1 MGTFFRVRGRGFG
14 RPWIALVAGG
24 AMALAGCEVG
34 PNYQS
39 PKVPVP
45 EKFNEAEV
53 RPTTRPAPELA
64 AVPTPEQL
72 KRWWETFHDPEL
84 NKLIDYSLRSNLD
97 LQTAAE
103 RIVEARAEAGMARAG
118 MFPTVNGTAQ
128 YNHSRRSA
136 HLGSS
141 GAVTSTAA
149 GTTSTTGT
157 TTASGG
163 GGSTLEGDFYQ
174 AGFDAAWELD
184 VFGGIRRGIEEANAN
199 VDAAIEDRRSVLI
212 TLLGDV
218 ATDYMSLRGLQAQ
231 VAITVGNIST
241 QQQTLNLIETQNRAG
256 LVADLA
262 VAQQEA
268 QLMTTKATLPDLEAE
283 IDVEI
288 HALGV
293 LLDLE
298 PSALEAELAAPGP
311 IPFGPVHIP
320 PGLPSELLRR
330 RPDIREAERQLA
342 ASSAEIGVAISQLY
356 PQFSLTGSLGYES
369 SQFHQ
374 LFNLYSRYFSLG
386 PSVNWPIFNAGQIEY
401 NVQVENSLERQAFI
415 NYESTVLTGF
425 QEVEDSLI
433 TYAKEQDRRA
443 ELQDAV
449 VADQKAVDLTQ
460 SLYKEGLDTFLDV
473 LTTQQT
479 LLTAQQSL
487 VTSEQAVSTDL
498 VSLYK
503 ALGGGWETTEMKDT
517 D

>member
-1 MGTFFRVRGRGFG
+1 MGKLLGVQVGR
-14 RPWIALVAGG
+14 RWIAVFAG
-24 AMALAGCEVG
+24 AAIAFAGCEVG
-34 PNYQS
+34 PNYHE
-39 PKVPVP
+39 PKVPTP
-45 EKFNEAEV
+45 EKFSEAEV

-72 KRWWETFHDPEL
+72 KRWWETFRDPEL
-84 NKLIDYSLRSNLD
+84 NRLIELSLRSNLD
-97 LQTAAE
+97 LQTEAE
-103 RIVEARAEAGMARAG
+103 KIIEARAEAGIARAG
-118 MFPTVNGTAQ
+118 IFPTLNGVGQ

-136 HLGSS
+136 HLGS
-141 GAVTSTAA
+141 A
-149 GTTSTTGT
+149 GGTTTGT
-157 TTASGG
+157 TSGTTTTGSTSASGG
-163 GGSTLEGDFYQ
+163 GSNLEGDFYQ

-199 VDAAIEDRRSVLI
+199 VDAAIEDRRAVLI

-218 ATDYMSLRGLQAQ
+218 ATDYVTLRGLQAQ
-231 VAITVGNIST
+231 VAITQGNIST
-241 QQQTLNLIETQNRAG
+241 QDQTLNLIETQNRAG

-262 VAQQEA
+262 VAQQQA
-268 QLMTTKATLPDLEAE
+268 QLMTTKSQLPDLEAE
-283 IDVEI
+283 IDQQI
-288 HALGV
+288 HALSV

-298 PSALEAELAAPGP
+298 PSALEAELDTPAP
-311 IPFGPVHIP
+311 IPYGPVHIP
-320 PGLPSELLRR
+320 AGLPSELLRR

-342 ASSAEIGVAISQLY
+342 ASNAEIGVAISQLY
-356 PQFSLTGSLGYES
+356 PQVSITGSLGFES

-374 LFNLYSRYFSLG
+374 LFNLYSRYFSIG
-386 PSVNWPIFNAGQIEY
+386 PSVTWPIFNAGQIEY
-401 NVQVENSLERQAFI
+401 NVQVESSLERQAFI

-433 TYAKEQDRRA
+433 AYAKEQDRRA

-479 LLTAQQSL
+479 LLTAQETL
-487 VTSEQAVSTDL
+487 VSSEQSVSTDL
-498 VSLYK
+498 ITLYK